1 MVEELNTIEQLE
13 RVLRL
18 VQAGNNVLASQ
29 TLQNM
34 IERRQDQV
42 EQFEL
47 ELEGFYGS

>member
-1 MVEELNTIEQLE
+1 MVEELKTIEQLE

-34 IERRQDQV
+34 IERRQAQV
-42 EQFEL
+42 EQFE
-47 ELEGFYGS
+47 EDQFDNMPV